1 MTLLL
6 LIICSSFM
14 VATIE
19 TATCNDPIIYNNLN
33 LPATINLAQLPF
45 GRGFLPDKSIVING
59 VVFANPDLF
68 VVNLFEDGVMYQ
80 TADVPFHF
88 KPLFRYNPTRVV
100 RNNWIRNRGWGR
112 EETSG
117 GFPFKA
123 GQPFILEFVATPRNT
138 IYIYINNQY
147 FATFSRVD
155 LSRISQ
161 LYIDGRGTIRVNS
174 LTLCPNQVI
183 TTTTLRPTTTTDEP
197 TTTEEPTTTTEEPTT
212 TTEEPTT
219 TTEEPTTTPLPT
231 CPYPIVIPY
240 PKIPATID
248 LLKLGF
254 ESGFAPPKRI
264 IFVGFPTN
272 TSDRFI
278 INLYSDGVPGVTAT
292 TLFHFNPR
300 FNEKQ
305 VIRNTW
311 SPITGWGREER
322 YGGFPFNVGEPF
334 VLEIIAA
341 PKNMIIVHFN
351 YKPFITFSRDDLSKL
366 SLLGVSLAIELSSV
380 VLCPDK
386 PITTTIEPTTTTEE
400 PTTTTEEPTTTTE
413 EPTTTTEEPATT
425 TEEPTTTTEEP
436 TTTTEEPTTTTEEPT
451 TTTEEP
457 TTTTEEPTT
466 TTEEPTKNPTT
477 TTKKPTTTLLPTTTP
492 TKPPPFCPEQI
503 VLNNLKIP
511 ATIDFVKLGFGTGF
525 RRPKRIII
533 FGTPLAQ
540 PTAFNIHIGEPG
552 KLLVNANVLFH
563 MSPRFHENKVIRNT
577 WIVGKG
583 WEKEENYGGFP
594 FKVGEPFVLELTD
607 GSDNLIAVKVNNK
620 SFVSFG
626 RYNLDKV
633 SQMEIENGVQVSS
646 VILCPAHRPT
656 TTTKNPTTTTEG
668 PTTTTEEPTTTT
680 EEPTTTT
687 EEPTTTTRKPST
699 PTTKKLIP
707 TTPILQYCPKQIV
720 FNNVKIPARINITVL
735 GFGRGFTPYKR
746 ILILGT
752 PTAPT
757 RFDINLAE
765 DGVPERTANILFHFN
780 PRFTENQ
787 VIRDTWIIGKGWV
800 RQERTGGFPFTVG
813 QSFELVF
820 RAAPGNTI
828 NVFVNNKPFVD
839 FARYDLSKISQLGIS
854 HAVKITSVILC
865 NY

>member
-1 MTLLL
+1 
-6 LIICSSFM
+6 M

-59 VVFANPDLF
+59 VVLANPDLF
-68 VVNLFEDGVMYQ
+68 V
-80 TADVPFHF
+80 
-88 KPLFRYNPTRVV
+88 VV

-334 VLEIIAA
+334 
-341 PKNMIIVHFN
+341 
-351 YKPFITFSRDDLSKL
+351 
-366 SLLGVSLAIELSSV
+366 
-380 VLCPDK
+380 
-386 PITTTIEPTTTTEE
+386 
-400 PTTTTEEPTTTTE
+400 
-413 EPTTTTEEPATT
+413 
-425 TEEPTTTTEEP
+425 
-436 TTTTEEPTTTTEEPT
+436 
-451 TTTEEP
+451 
-457 TTTTEEPTT
+457 
-466 TTEEPTKNPTT
+466 
-477 TTKKPTTTLLPTTTP
+477 
-492 TKPPPFCPEQI
+492 
-503 VLNNLKIP
+503 KIP

-656 TTTKNPTTTTEG
+656 TITKNPTTTTEG

-680 EEPTTTT
+680 EETTTTT

-707 TTPILQYCPKQIV
+707 TTPILQYCPKPIV
-720 FNNVKIPARINITVL
+720 FNNVEIPTRIYFTAW
-735 GFGRGFTPYKR
+735 GYGRGFAPPKR
-746 ILILGT
+746 IVILGT
-752 PTAPT
+752 PTART
-757 RFDINLAE
+757 RFAINLAE
-765 DGVPERTANILFHFN
+765 DGVPERTANIPFHFN
-780 PRFTENQ
+780 PRFNETRASYSRHMDKRKRMAAQDRTRGRERAIGRYLSITIHLDIIQ
-787 VIRDTWIIGKGWV
+787 DTI
-800 RQERTGGFPFTVG
+800 
-813 QSFELVF
+813 
-820 RAAPGNTI
+820 
-828 NVFVNNKPFVD
+828 
-839 FARYDLSKISQLGIS
+839 
-854 HAVKITSVILC
+854 
-865 NY
+865 